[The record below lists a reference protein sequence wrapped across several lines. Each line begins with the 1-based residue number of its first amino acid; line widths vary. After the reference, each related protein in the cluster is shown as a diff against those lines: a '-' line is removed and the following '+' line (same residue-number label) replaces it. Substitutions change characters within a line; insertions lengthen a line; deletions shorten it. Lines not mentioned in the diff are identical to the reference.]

1 MKTILK
7 NVLKAIGIICYFLIL
22 AYATTKMNVDR
33 LAEDIKIF
41 AGAFLAIGILILE
54 LAYKQDNGKKAITG
68 IEFLVLSIHSLSIM
82 HIVNLF
88 KYDLKK
94 YLFISAI
101 VTSVYYIIKGIVVY
115 TREKRE
121 YLKGLSD
128 IADIVKEDEPVK
140 KEAKKRE
147 EEKEEKV
154 EENKQSKKKL
164 EEKSINKK
172 PAKKTSTKA
181 KTTTG
186 TTKKAPT
193 KAKTT
198 TGTTKKT
205 STKAKTTTGT
215 TKKTATKT
223 KTTTDTTKKK
233 TAKSATTKKAGTASS
248 TAKTSTRKATT
259 AKRTTSKAKK
269 EEVKEND

>member
-1 MKTILK
+1 M
-7 NVLKAIGIICYFLIL
+7 IL

-172 PAKKTSTKA
+172 PAKKTSTK
-181 KTTTG
+181 
-186 TTKKAPT
+186 
-193 KAKTT
+193 
-198 TGTTKKT
+198 
-205 STKAKTTTGT
+205 
-215 TKKTATKT
+215 T

-233 TAKSATTKKAGTASS
+233 TAKSTTTKKAGTASS

>member
-1 MKTILK
+1 M
-7 NVLKAIGIICYFLIL
+7 IL

-205 STKAKTTTGT
+205 
-215 TKKTATKT
+215 ATKT

-233 TAKSATTKKAGTASS
+233 TAKSTTTKKTGTASS

>member
-1 MKTILK
+1 
-7 NVLKAIGIICYFLIL
+7 
-22 AYATTKMNVDR
+22 MNVDR

-172 PAKKTSTKA
+172 PAKKTSTK
-181 KTTTG
+181 
-186 TTKKAPT
+186 
-193 KAKTT
+193 
-198 TGTTKKT
+198 
-205 STKAKTTTGT
+205 
-215 TKKTATKT
+215 T

-233 TAKSATTKKAGTASS
+233 TAKSTTTKKAGTASS